1 MTYMNFNFNS
11 TRYWSRS
18 ERNFDTITV
27 SVDVPEMFKWS
38 EEEVDLGE
46 CVAQHC
52 TALVG
57 ETKNIWNKFFIEE
70 KQLTSDLVKS
80 TIDRFIAVLENRM
93 IEEYE
98 VKVSDV
104 YDDDESGEY
113 FGITVEYSNEELIH
127 KRLTDA
133 VYEFLG
139 TKEEM
144 EITVDLVRTQLAVY
158 RLSK

>member
-1 MTYMNFNFNS
+1 MKYMNFNFNS
-11 TRYWSRS
+11 TQYWSRS
-18 ERNFDTITV
+18 ERSFDTITV
-27 SVDVPEMFKWS
+27 SVDVEEMFKWN
-38 EEEVDLGE
+38 EVDMGE

-52 TALVG
+52 TALVS
-57 ETKNIWNKFFIEE
+57 ETKNIWNKFFTEE

-113 FGITVEYSNEELIH
+113 FAITVEYSNEELIH

-158 RLSK
+158 RFSK

>member
-1 MTYMNFNFNS
+1 MKYMNFNFNS
-11 TRYWSRS
+11 TQYWSRS
-18 ERNFDTITV
+18 ERSFDTITV
-27 SVDVPEMFKWS
+27 SVDVEEMFKWN
-38 EEEVDLGE
+38 EVDMGE

-52 TALVG
+52 TALVS
-57 ETKNIWNKFFIEE
+57 ETKNIWNKFFTEE

-80 TIDRFIAVLENRM
+80 TIDRFIAVLEGRM

-113 FGITVEYSNEELIH
+113 FAITVEYSNEELIH

-158 RLSK
+158 KLSV

>member
-1 MTYMNFNFNS
+1 MKYMNFNFNS
-11 TRYWSRS
+11 TQYWSRS
-18 ERNFDTITV
+18 ERDYETITV
-27 SVDVPEMFKWS
+27 SVDVEEMFKWN
-38 EEEVDLGE
+38 EVDMGE

-52 TALVG
+52 TALVS
-57 ETKNIWNKFFIEE
+57 ETKNIWNKFFTEE

-98 VKVSDV
+98 VKISDV
-104 YDDDESGEY
+104 YDDDESDEY
-113 FGITVEYSNEELIH
+113 FAITVEYSNEELIH

-158 RLSK
+158 KLSV

>member
-1 MTYMNFNFNS
+1 MNFNFNS
-11 TRYWSRS
+11 TQYWSRS
-18 ERNFDTITV
+18 ERSYDTITV
-27 SVDVPEMFKWS
+27 SVDVEEMFKWN
-38 EEEVDLGE
+38 EVDMGE

-52 TALVG
+52 TALVS
-57 ETKNIWNKFFIEE
+57 ETKNIWNKFFTEE

-80 TIDRFIAVLENRM
+80 TIDRFMRVLEGRM

-98 VKVSDV
+98 VKLSDV

-113 FGITVEYSNEELIH
+113 FALTVEYSKEELIH

-158 RLSK
+158 KLSV

>member
-1 MTYMNFNFNS
+1 MNFYFNS

-18 ERNFDTITV
+18 ERSFDTITV

-52 TALVG
+52 AALVS
-57 ETKNIWNKFFIEE
+57 ETKNIWNKFFTEE

-158 RLSK
+158 KLSL

>member
-1 MTYMNFNFNS
+1 MT
-11 TRYWSRS
+11 
-18 ERNFDTITV
+18 D
-27 SVDVPEMFKWS
+27 
-38 EEEVDLGE
+38 
-46 CVAQHC
+46 
-52 TALVG
+52 
-57 ETKNIWNKFFIEE
+57 
-70 KQLTSDLVKS
+70 
-80 TIDRFIAVLENRM
+80 FIAVLEGRM

-113 FGITVEYSNEELIH
+113 FAITVEYSNEELIH

-158 RLSK
+158 RFSK

>member
-1 MTYMNFNFNS
+1 MKYMNFNFNS
-11 TRYWSRS
+11 TQYWSRS
-18 ERNFDTITV
+18 ERSFDTITV
-27 SVDVPEMFKWS
+27 SVDVEEMFKWN
-38 EEEVDLGE
+38 EVDMGE

-52 TALVG
+52 TALVS
-57 ETKNIWNKFFIEE
+57 ETKNIWNKFFTEE

-80 TIDRFIAVLENRM
+80 TIDRFIAVLEGRM

-113 FGITVEYSNEELIH
+113 FAITVEYSNEELIH

-158 RLSK
+158 RFSK

>member
-1 MTYMNFNFNS
+1 MKYMNFNFNS
-11 TRYWSRS
+11 TQYWSRS
-18 ERNFDTITV
+18 ERSFDTITV
-27 SVDVPEMFKWS
+27 SVDVEEMFKWN
-38 EEEVDLGE
+38 EVDMGE

-52 TALVG
+52 TALVS
-57 ETKNIWNKFFIEE
+57 ETKNIWNKFFTEE

-80 TIDRFIAVLENRM
+80 TIDRFIAVLEGRM

-104 YDDDESGEY
+104 YDDDDESGEY
-113 FGITVEYSNEELIH
+113 FAITVEYSNEELIH

-158 RLSK
+158 RFSK

>member
-1 MTYMNFNFNS
+1 MKYMNFNFNS
-11 TRYWSRS
+11 TQYWSRS
-18 ERNFDTITV
+18 ERSYDTITV
-27 SVDVPEMFKWS
+27 SVDVEEMFKWN
-38 EEEVDLGE
+38 EVDLGE
-46 CVAQHC
+46 CVIQHC
-52 TALVG
+52 TALVS
-57 ETKNIWNKFFIEE
+57 ETKNIWNKFFTEE

-80 TIDRFIAVLENRM
+80 TIDRFIAVLEGRM

-113 FGITVEYSNEELIH
+113 FAITVEYSNAELIH
-127 KRLTDA
+127 KRLADA

-139 TKEEM
+139 TKEEI
-144 EITVDLVRTQLAVY
+144 EITVEFVKTQLAFD

>member
-1 MTYMNFNFNS
+1 MKYMNFNFNS
-11 TRYWSRS
+11 TQYWSRS
-18 ERNFDTITV
+18 ERSFDTITV
-27 SVDVPEMFKWS
+27 SVDVEEMFKWN
-38 EEEVDLGE
+38 EVDMGE

-52 TALVG
+52 TALVS
-57 ETKNIWNKFFIEE
+57 ETKNIWNKFFTEE

-80 TIDRFIAVLENRM
+80 TIDRFIAVIEGRM

-113 FGITVEYSNEELIH
+113 FAITVEYSNEELIH

-158 RLSK
+158 RFSK

>member
-1 MTYMNFNFNS
+1 MNFNFNS
-11 TRYWSRS
+11 TQYWSRS
-18 ERNFDTITV
+18 ERDYETITV
-27 SVDVPEMFKWS
+27 SVDVEEMFKWN
-38 EEEVDLGE
+38 EVDMGE

-52 TALVG
+52 TALVS
-57 ETKNIWNKFFIEE
+57 ETKNIWNKFFTEE

-98 VKVSDV
+98 VKISDV
-104 YDDDESGEY
+104 YDDDESDEY
-113 FGITVEYSNEELIH
+113 FAITVEYSNEELIH

-158 RLSK
+158 KLSV

>member
-1 MTYMNFNFNS
+1 MKYMNFNFNS
-11 TRYWSRS
+11 TQYWSRS
-18 ERNFDTITV
+18 ERSYDTITV
-27 SVDVPEMFKWS
+27 SVDVEEMFKWN
-38 EEEVDLGE
+38 EVDMGE

-52 TALVG
+52 TALVS
-57 ETKNIWNKFFIEE
+57 ETKNIWNKFFTEE

-98 VKVSDV
+98 VKISDV

-113 FGITVEYSNEELIH
+113 FAITVEYSNEELIH

-158 RLSK
+158 KLSV

>member
-1 MTYMNFNFNS
+1 V
-11 TRYWSRS
+11 
-18 ERNFDTITV
+18 E
-27 SVDVPEMFKWS
+27 EMFKWN
-38 EEEVDLGE
+38 EVDMGE

-52 TALVG
+52 TALVS
-57 ETKNIWNKFFIEE
+57 ETKNIWNKFFTEE

-80 TIDRFIAVLENRM
+80 TIERFIAVIEGRM

-113 FGITVEYSNEELIH
+113 FAITVEYSNAELIH
-127 KRLTDA
+127 KRLADA

-139 TKEEM
+139 TKEEI
-144 EITVDLVRTQLAVY
+144 EITVEFVKTQLAFY
-158 RLSK
+158 KLSV

>member
-1 MTYMNFNFNS
+1 MKYMNFNFNS
-11 TRYWSRS
+11 TQYWSRS
-18 ERNFDTITV
+18 ERSYDTITV
-27 SVDVPEMFKWS
+27 SVDVEEMFKWN
-38 EEEVDLGE
+38 EVDMGE

-52 TALVG
+52 TALVS
-57 ETKNIWNKFFIEE
+57 ETKNIWNKFFTEE

-98 VKVSDV
+98 VKISDV
-104 YDDDESGEY
+104 YDDDESDEY
-113 FGITVEYSNEELIH
+113 FAITVEYSNEELIH

-158 RLSK
+158 KLSV

>member
-1 MTYMNFNFNS
+1 MNFNFNS
-11 TRYWSRS
+11 TQYWSRS
-18 ERNFDTITV
+18 ERSFDTITV
-27 SVDVPEMFKWS
+27 SVDVEEMFKWN
-38 EEEVDLGE
+38 EVDMGE

-52 TALVG
+52 TALVS
-57 ETKNIWNKFFIEE
+57 ETKNIWNKFFTEE

-80 TIDRFIAVLENRM
+80 TIDRFIAVLEGRM

-113 FGITVEYSNEELIH
+113 FAITVEYSNEELIH

-158 RLSK
+158 RFSK

>member
-1 MTYMNFNFNS
+1 MKYMNFYLDS
-11 TRYWSRS
+11 TQYWSRS
-18 ERNFDTITV
+18 ERSYDTITV
-27 SVDVPEMFKWS
+27 SVDVEEMFKWN
-38 EEEVDLGE
+38 EVDMGE

-52 TALVG
+52 TALVS
-57 ETKNIWNKFFIEE
+57 ETKNIWNKFFTEE

-80 TIDRFIAVLENRM
+80 TIDRFIAVLEGRM

-98 VKVSDV
+98 VKISDV
-104 YDDDESGEY
+104 YDDDESDEY
-113 FGITVEYSNEELIH
+113 FAITVEYSNEELIH

-158 RLSK
+158 KLSV

>member
-1 MTYMNFNFNS
+1 MKYMNFYFNS

-18 ERNFDTITV
+18 ERSFDTITV
-27 SVDVPEMFKWS
+27 SVDVEEMFKWN
-38 EEEVDLGE
+38 EVDLGE

-52 TALVG
+52 TALVS
-57 ETKNIWNKFFIEE
+57 ETKNIWNKFFTEE

-80 TIDRFIAVLENRM
+80 TIDRFIAILENRM

-158 RLSK
+158 KLSV